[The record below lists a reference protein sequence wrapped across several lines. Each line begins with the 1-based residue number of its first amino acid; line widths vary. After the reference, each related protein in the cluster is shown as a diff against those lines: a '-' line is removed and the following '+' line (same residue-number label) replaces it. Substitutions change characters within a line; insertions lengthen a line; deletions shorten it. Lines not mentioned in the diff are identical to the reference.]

1 MPENPG
7 GPEDHDLTAS
17 EVADGLWLMAAIAA
31 NSADE
36 PDPPPAS
43 TEPPT
48 RDESPETAAVH
59 PPPMIPREEPGRGDD
74 RLPPPDLPPVV
85 LTELRPPRVI
95 AGAGGLLDA
104 GEESPSAGATSPL
117 PDVGKLVRAFR
128 SFKKKVPSDQPE
140 DVELDEERTVDLSAE
155 AGMLFPVTKRTRRPW
170 LHLTL
175 VVEQAPSMAL
185 WAPTIAAF
193 VTLCQRRL
201 GIFRSVQVR
210 LLETGKTGRAEG
222 GMVLGPVLRG
232 GTPDSPARGAG
243 EPVDSSGRRLM
254 LVLTDGISDAWHRDL
269 VQPLLA
275 RWGRKVPVAVVHL
288 LPRRLWARGGVDA
301 QNAEITTKGPVRP
314 NASYLVRL
322 TDFLLDELDQAEL
335 TADSVAVPVLELEER
350 WFRRWAEVVTG
361 RADVP
366 RKCSVM
372 VIRDRPAGTVT
383 ESSEFLAPREN
394 EVNANER
401 VRDFHSQASP
411 SAFRLATL
419 LAAVPVDLDVASAV
433 QAEMLPGSG
442 PDHLVEVFTSGL
454 LRHEGDR
461 QPWDR
466 NTPWEFSGQTRRV
479 LLSGARRSD
488 TAHAVR
494 AASRQYG
501 EQNPT
506 LARLQAALVE
516 PDSTPDPE
524 PETASRAEIAL
535 ERDVMSALSGPY
547 LSRADRLAR
556 IDNRAGTSTSSGL
569 GGSAADFSDVRIDAN
584 VRAVSE
590 TMSQALEGS
599 SVPSEPAATGVANPA
614 PSAPPSVARDKLA
627 DQATVV
633 ANVGASTTRQV
644 RRAGEEVPPVWGA
657 IPPPNP
663 NFTGRGEL
671 LSHLSELLGAGTTA
685 VLPATLHGMGGI
697 GKTQMATEYIYRHL
711 QDYDIVWWI
720 QATRPTQIH
729 ASLTELAQHLR
740 LPGADEAITAVPAV
754 REALRLGRP
763 YRRWLLV
770 FDSAED
776 PEMVRPF
783 FPVGGTGDILVTSR
797 NPNWAGVARP
807 LEVAIFERSES
818 KMLLSRRGPQ
828 LDDADAD
835 RIAQKLGDLPLA
847 IEQAAAWLAE
857 TGMRAGEYL
866 QLFDE
871 KVAEIL
877 ETSNPQDYETSVAAA
892 WNVSFDQ
899 LSVSNPA
906 AHQLLQVCAFFAP
919 EPVSRSLFAGVRGL
933 TVSPE
938 LDTALRDPI
947 KLSRAIRDINRFGL
961 AKIDHRT
968 DTILLHRLVQLVL
981 RNRMSEQHRNEMRHG
996 AHQLLANLD
1005 PNDPGSPRQ
1014 WQRYQEVLPHIYDAE
1029 LIECTDQWVRQL
1041 VINLSMFL
1049 FHWGDHDGAVT
1060 LAERAVQAWEQ
1071 DRLERHRRGEAPIE
1085 DPPLQELEASER
1097 LAFFLWTVGR
1107 YADAAE
1113 TSKETFDRYRE
1124 SIGPDREETLGA
1136 ALTYAVILK
1145 ARGEF
1150 AEAVQRNEE
1159 IYVKARGLFG
1169 NDDPIT
1175 LVAANDYVTALL
1187 LVGDYRRALELAED
1201 TYRRRVEVLGYDNA
1215 STVTTQVLM
1224 VIARRELGDYPW
1236 ARIEQQQITDRV
1248 EQFYGTDNINTL
1260 RRKYHLA
1267 VACRKDGDH
1276 DAARAISEDALRRF
1290 RIRYGDKHPNALA
1303 CALGYSIDLRHAHEF
1318 TRARELGEE
1327 VFDFYRESLGEK
1339 HPHTLSAAL
1348 DLGVTMRLSGDP
1360 SSARVLDERSLE
1372 VLREQLGEDH
1382 PHTIVCAIDVAS
1394 DLAALD
1400 RVGEAAERD
1409 AELLVRS
1416 RRVLGEDHPTT
1427 LAVQLNYSLDLRNL
1441 GQVEKAEELS
1451 EDVMS
1456 RYRQVLGDAHPGT
1469 VAASRGVRA
1478 DCDIDPMPL

>member
-1 MPENPG
+1 MPESPG

-31 NSADE
+31 NSVNE
-36 PDPPPAS
+36 PEPPAP

-48 RDESPETAAVH
+48 RDEPPETAAVH
-59 PPPMIPREEPGRGDD
+59 PPPMLPREEPGRGGA

-85 LTELRPPRVI
+85 LTELGNHRVS
-95 AGAGGLLDA
+95 ASAGGLLDA

-117 PDVGKLVRAFR
+117 PDIGKLVRAFR
-128 SFKKKVPSDQPE
+128 AFKRKVPSDQPE
-140 DVELDEERTVDLSAE
+140 DVELDEERTVDDSAN
-155 AGMLFPVTKRTRRPW
+155 AGMWLPVMKRTRRPW

-185 WAPTIAAF
+185 WTPTIAAF
-193 VTLCQRRL
+193 VALCQRRL

-243 EPVDSSGRRLM
+243 EPVDSSGRRVM
-254 LVLTDGISDAWHRDL
+254 LVLTDGISDAWRRDL

-288 LPRRLWARGGVDA
+288 LPRRLWVRGGVDA
-301 QNAEITTKGPVRP
+301 QNAEITTTGPVRP
-314 NASYLVRL
+314 NDSYHVRL

-335 TADSVAVPVLELEER
+335 TADSIAVPVLELEER
-350 WFRRWAEVVTG
+350 WFRRWGEVVTG
-361 RADVP
+361 RAGVP

-372 VIRDRPAGTVT
+372 VIRGRPAETVT
-383 ESSEFLAPREN
+383 ESSEIPDPREN
-394 EVNANER
+394 EVNASER

-411 SAFRLATL
+411 PAFRLATL

-524 PETASRAEIAL
+524 PATASRAEIAL

-556 IDNRAGTSTSSGL
+556 IDNRGGTPSSPGL
-569 GGSAADFSDVRIDAN
+569 RGSAVDFSAASIP
-584 VRAVSE
+584 AVSD
-590 TMSQALEGS
+590 TMSQELKGPS
-599 SVPSEPAATGVANPA
+599 IPSEPAATDVANQDPTER
-614 PSAPPSVARDKLA
+614 PPEIREKLA
-627 DQATVV
+627 DQASVV
-633 ANVGASTTRQV
+633 ASVGASTSRQV
-644 RRAGEEVPPVWGA
+644 RRSGEEVPPVWGA

-663 NFTGRGEL
+663 NFTGRGDL

-754 REALRLGRP
+754 KEALRLGRP

-818 KMLLSRRGPQ
+818 KTLLSRRGPQ

-835 RIAQKLGDLPLA
+835 RIAEKLGDLPLA

-866 QLFDE
+866 QLFDA

-877 ETSNPQDYETSVAAA
+877 ETSSPQDYETSVAAA

-919 EPVSRSLFAGVRGL
+919 EPVSRNLFAGVRGL
-933 TVSPE
+933 TVSPD

-981 RNRMSEQHRNEMRHG
+981 RNRMSDQHRNDMRHG

-1005 PNDPGSPRQ
+1005 PNDPKSPRQ

-1041 VINLSMFL
+1041 VINLMQFL
-1049 FHWGDHDGAVT
+1049 YHWGDHDGAVT
-1060 LAERAVQAWEQ
+1060 LAERAVGAWEQ
-1071 DRLERHRRGEAPIE
+1071 DRLERQRRGEAPIE
-1085 DPPLQELEASER
+1085 DPPMQELAASER
-1097 LAFFLWTVGR
+1097 LAFFQWAVGR
-1107 YADAAE
+1107 YEDAAK
-1113 TSKETFDRYRE
+1113 TSHDTYDRYRE
-1124 SIGPDREETLGA
+1124 SIGPDQEETLGA

-1150 AEAVQRNEE
+1150 AEAAQRNEE

-1175 LVAANDYVTALL
+1175 LVAANDYVAALL
-1187 LVGDYRRALELAED
+1187 LVGDYRQANELAAD
-1201 TYRRRVEVLGYDNA
+1201 TYHRSAEVLGYDNA

-1248 EQFYGTDNINTL
+1248 EQSYGTDSISTL

-1267 VACRKDGDH
+1267 VACRKNGDH
-1276 DAARAISEDALRRF
+1276 DAAREISQDALRRF
-1290 RIRYGDKHPNALA
+1290 RIRYGNKHPNALA

-1318 TRARELGEE
+1318 ARARELGEE
-1327 VFDFYRESLGEK
+1327 VFDLYRESLGEK

-1360 SSARVLDERSLE
+1360 SNARLLDERSLE
-1372 VLREQLGEDH
+1372 EFRAQLGEDH

-1400 RVGEAAERD
+1400 RVEDAAERD
-1409 AELLVRS
+1409 AELLARS
-1416 RRVLGEDHPTT
+1416 RRVLGDDHPTT
-1427 LAVQLNYSLDLRNL
+1427 LAVQLNYSLDLRTL
-1441 GQVEKAEELS
+1441 GQAEQADELYV
-1451 EDVMS
+1451 DVMS
-1456 RYRQVLGDAHPGT
+1456 RYRQVLGEAHPGT

>member
-7 GPEDHDLTAS
+7 GPGDHDLTAN

-31 NSADE
+31 TSAGE
-36 PDPPPAS
+36 PEPPRPPEPPP
-43 TEPPT
+43 
-48 RDESPETAAVH
+48 RDERPDTAEVH
-59 PPPMIPREEPGRGDD
+59 PPPMTPRRDPE
-74 RLPPPDLPPVV
+74 RLPPPDLPSVV
-85 LTELRPPRVI
+85 LTEIANRRVA
-95 AGAGGLLDA
+95 AGAGGLLDP
-104 GEESPSAGATSPL
+104 EEETSAAGATSPL
-117 PDVGKLVRAFR
+117 PDIGKLVRAFR
-128 SFKKKVPSDQPE
+128 AFKRKVPSDQPD
-140 DVELDEERTVDLSAE
+140 DVELDEERTAEVSAE
-155 AGMLFPVTKRTRRPW
+155 AGIWLPVTKRKRLPW

-185 WAPTIAAF
+185 WAPTVAAF

-243 EPVDSSGRRLM
+243 ELADSSGRRLM
-254 LVLTDGISDAWHRDL
+254 LVLTDGISDAWRRDL

-288 LPRRLWARGGVDA
+288 LPRRLWVRGGVDA
-301 QNAEITTKGPVRP
+301 QNAEITTRGPVRP
-314 NASYLVRL
+314 NDSYLVRL

-335 TADSVAVPVLELEER
+335 TEDSVAVPVLELEER

-372 VIRDRPAGTVT
+372 VIRDRPRATLT
-383 ESSEFLAPREN
+383 ESSEIPVPREN
-394 EVNANER
+394 EVNASDR

-454 LRHEGDR
+454 LRHDGNR

-494 AASRQYG
+494 AASRRFG
-501 EQNPT
+501 EQNSA

-516 PDSTPDPE
+516 PDATPDPE
-524 PETASRAEIAL
+524 PTTASRAEIAL

-556 IDNRAGTSTSSGL
+556 IDNRGEAPSSPGL
-569 GGSAADFSDVRIDAN
+569 RGSAVDFSAASIP
-584 VRAVSE
+584 AVSD
-590 TMSQALEGS
+590 TMSQELKGS
-599 SVPSEPAATGVANPA
+599 SIPGEPAATDVANPD
-614 PSAPPSVARDKLA
+614 PSERQPVSKDKPA
-627 DQATVV
+627 DQASVI
-633 ANVGASTTRQV
+633 ASVGSSTTRQV
-644 RRAGEEVPPVWGA
+644 RRSGEEVPPVWGS

-663 NFTGRGEL
+663 NFTGRGDL
-671 LSHLSELLGAGTTA
+671 LAQLGERLGAGTTA

-697 GKTQMATEYIYRHL
+697 GKTQMAIEYIYRHL

-720 QATRPTQIH
+720 QATQPTQIH
-729 ASLTELAQHLR
+729 ASLSELAQHLR

-754 REALRLGRP
+754 KEALRLGRP

-797 NPNWAGVARP
+797 NPNWAGIARP
-807 LEVAIFERSES
+807 LEVAVFDRSES
-818 KMLLSRRGPQ
+818 KTLLSRRGPQ

-835 RIAQKLGDLPLA
+835 RIAEKLGDLPLA

-857 TGMRAGEYL
+857 TGMTAREYVR
-866 QLFDE
+866 LFDE

-877 ETSNPQDYETSVAAA
+877 DTSNPQDSETSVAAA

-899 LSVSNPA
+899 LTVSSPA

-933 TVSPE
+933 TVSE
-938 LDTALRDPI
+938 DLDKALRDPI
-947 KLSRAIRDINRFGL
+947 KLGRAIRDINRFGL

-981 RNRMSEQHRNEMRHG
+981 RNRMSEQHSNEMRHG
-996 AHQLLANLD
+996 AHMLLANLD
-1005 PNDPGSPRQ
+1005 PNDPESPRQ

-1041 VINLSMFL
+1041 VINLMRFL
-1049 FHWGDHDGAVT
+1049 YHWGDHDGAVT

-1071 DRLERHRRGEAPIE
+1071 DRGERQRRGEAPIE

-1107 YADAAE
+1107 YADAAQI
-1113 TSKETFDRYRE
+1113 SKHTFDRYQD
-1124 SIGPDREETLGA
+1124 SVGPDREETLYA

-1150 AEAVQRNEE
+1150 AEAAQRNEE

-1175 LVAANDYVTALL
+1175 LNAARDYVAALL
-1187 LVGDYRRALELAED
+1187 LIGDYRQAHELAVD
-1201 TYRRRVEVLGYDNA
+1201 TYRRRVEVFGYDNA
-1215 STVTTQVLM
+1215 STVATQVLM

-1248 EQFYGTDNINTL
+1248 EQQYGADSISTL
-1260 RRKYHLA
+1260 RRKAHLA

-1276 DAARAISEDALRRF
+1276 DAARSISEDALGRF
-1290 RIRYGDKHPNALA
+1290 RIRYGNKHPNALA

-1318 TRARELGEE
+1318 VKARKLGEE
-1327 VFDFYRESLGEK
+1327 VFDLYRESLGEK

-1360 SSARVLDERSLE
+1360 ASARTLNERSLE
-1372 VLREQLGEDH
+1372 EFRAQLGEDH
-1382 PHTIVCAIDVAS
+1382 PHTIVCGINVAS

-1400 RVGEAAERD
+1400 RIEEAAERD
-1409 AELLVRS
+1409 VELLARS

-1427 LAVQLNYSLDLRNL
+1427 LAVQLNRSLDLRVL
-1441 GQVEKAEELS
+1441 GQPEEADELYV
-1451 EDVMS
+1451 DVMD
-1456 RYRQVLGDAHPGT
+1456 RYRQVLGEAHPGT

>member
-1 MPENPG
+1 MPTQPG
-7 GPEDHDLTAS
+7 DPGREDLTAS

-31 NSADE
+31 SSAGE
-36 PDPPPAS
+36 PEPPAS
-43 TEPPT
+43 TAPPLPAEP
-48 RDESPETAAVH
+48 PETAEVH
-59 PPPMIPREEPGRGDD
+59 PPRVEEEQPRPESPGRPAAPE
-74 RLPPPDLPPVV
+74 LPPIVQAERRADRVV
-85 LTELRPPRVI
+85 ADAR
-95 AGAGGLLDA
+95 GLFEVE
-104 GEESPSAGATSPL
+104 EESPAAGASSPL
-117 PDVGKLVRAFR
+117 PDVARLVRAFR
-128 SFKKKVPSDQPE
+128 AFNRKVPSEQPE
-140 DVELDEERTVDLSAE
+140 DFELDEERTAEVSAE
-155 AGMLFPVTKRTRRPW
+155 AGVWLPVTRRKRLPW

-185 WAPTIAAF
+185 WAPTVSAF
-193 VTLCQRRL
+193 VALCQRRL

-210 LLETGKTGRAEG
+210 LLETGKAGRAEG

-232 GTPDSPARGAG
+232 GTPDSPARGVG
-243 EPVDSSGRRLM
+243 EPVGSSGRRLM
-254 LVLTDGISDAWHRDL
+254 LVLTDGISDAWRRDL

-288 LPRRLWARGGVDA
+288 LPHRLWARGGVDA
-301 QNAEITTKGPVRP
+301 RNAEITTRGPLRP
-314 NASYLVRL
+314 NDSYRVDL
-322 TDFLLDELDQAEL
+322 TDLLFDELEQAEQ
-335 TADSVAVPVLELEER
+335 TGDAIAVPVLELEER
-350 WFRRWAEVVTG
+350 WFRRWVEVVTG
-361 RADVP
+361 RAGVP
-366 RKCSVM
+366 RKCPVM
-372 VIRDRPAGTVT
+372 LIRDRATATVPDSGDIP
-383 ESSEFLAPREN
+383 EPRED
-394 EVNANER
+394 EVTAQDR

-419 LAAVPVDLDVASAV
+419 LAAVPVDIDVASAV

-454 LRHEGDR
+454 LAHDGNR

-494 AASRQYG
+494 AASRRVG
-501 EQNPT
+501 EQNPV
-506 LARLQAALVE
+506 LARLMAALE
-516 PDSTPDPE
+516 DPDSTPDPR
-524 PETASRAEIAL
+524 PDTATRAEIAL

-547 LSRADRLAR
+547 LSRADRLDMVSPMSDTIPRGLERSNIPVEAAEAGQE
-556 IDNRAGTSTSSGL
+556 NR
-569 GGSAADFSDVRIDAN
+569 DPVE
-584 VRAVSE
+584 RAPTVKEKPDTAEKAS
-590 TMSQALEGS
+590 
-599 SVPSEPAATGVANPA
+599 
-614 PSAPPSVARDKLA
+614 
-627 DQATVV
+627 VV
-633 ANVGASTTRQV
+633 ASVGASTSRQV
-644 RRAGEEVPPVWGA
+644 RRSGEEVPPIWGS

-671 LSHLSELLGAGTTA
+671 LAQLGERLGAGTTA

-740 LPGADEAITAVPAV
+740 LPGASEANTAVPAV
-754 REALRLGRP
+754 KEALRIGRP

-783 FPVGGTGDILVTSR
+783 FPVGGPGDILVTSR

-807 LEVAIFERSES
+807 LEVAVFERAES

-835 RIAQKLGDLPLA
+835 RIAEKLGDLPLA

-857 TGMRAGEYL
+857 TGMTAREYL

-877 ETSNPQDYETSVAAA
+877 DTSNPQDYETSVAAA

-899 LSVSNPA
+899 LSVSSPA

-938 LDTALRDPI
+938 LDAALRDPI
-947 KLSRAIRDINRFGL
+947 KLGRAVRDINRFGL

-981 RNRMSEQHRNEMRHG
+981 RNRMSEQHFREMRHG
-996 AHQLLANLD
+996 AHELLANLD
-1005 PNDPGSPRQ
+1005 PRDPESPRQ

-1041 VINLSMFL
+1041 VINLMKFL
-1049 FHWGDHDGAVT
+1049 YHWGDHDGAVT
-1060 LAERAVQAWEQ
+1060 LADRAVEAWQQ
-1071 DRLERHRRGEAPIE
+1071 DREERNRRGEAPIE
-1085 DPPLQELEASER
+1085 DPPLQELQAAER
-1097 LAFFLWTVGR
+1097 LAFFQWTVGR
-1107 YADAAE
+1107 YAAAAE
-1113 TSKETFDRYRE
+1113 TSKRTFDRYRE
-1124 SIGPDREETLGA
+1124 LIGSDREETLDA

-1145 ARGEF
+1145 ARGDF

-1159 IYVKARGLFG
+1159 IYIKARGLFG
-1169 NDDPIT
+1169 DDDPIA
-1175 LVAANDYVTALL
+1175 LKAGRDYATALL
-1187 LVGDYRRALELAED
+1187 LVGDYHLANDVAAD
-1201 TYRRRVEVLGYDNA
+1201 TYRRCIEVFGYDNA
-1215 STVTTQVLM
+1215 STVAIQVLM

-1248 EQFYGTDNINTL
+1248 EQLYGTDSISTL

-1276 DAARAISEDALRRF
+1276 DEARAISEDALRRF

-1303 CALGYSIDLRHAHEF
+1303 CALGHSIDLRHAREYAKA
-1318 TRARELGEE
+1318 RALGEE
-1327 VFDFYRESLGEK
+1327 VFDLYRESLGEK

-1372 VLREQLGEDH
+1372 ELRVQLGEDH

-1400 RVGEAAERD
+1400 RIDEAAERD

-1416 RRVLGEDHPTT
+1416 RRVLGDDHPTT
-1427 LAVQLNYSLDLRNL
+1427 LAVQLNWSLDLRAL
-1441 GQVEKAEELS
+1441 GRAEEADELY
-1451 EDVMS
+1451 EDVVD
-1456 RYRQVLGDAHPGT
+1456 RYRHVLGENHPGT
-1469 VAASRGVRA
+1469 IAATQGVRA

>member
-1 MPENPG
+1 MPGTPG
-7 GPEDHDLTAS
+7 PPGDHDLTPD

-31 NSADE
+31 NSAGE
-36 PDPPPAS
+36 PPA
-43 TEPPT
+43 EPPA
-48 RDESPETAAVH
+48 RAEPPQTARVD
-59 PPPMIPREEPGRGDD
+59 PRPMEERERPGD
-74 RLPPPDLPPVV
+74 RRPPPDPSPSVAPSGRAESRNGCA
-85 LTELRPPRVI
+85 T
-95 AGAGGLLDA
+95 AGAGGLLGA
-104 GEESPSAGATSPL
+104 SGEPAVPVAASPL
-117 PDVGKLVRAFR
+117 PDIGRLVRAFR
-128 SFKKKVPSDQPE
+128 AFKRKVPSE
-140 DVELDEERTVDLSAE
+140 RLADVELDEERTAEASAE
-155 AGMLFPVTKRTRRPW
+155 HGTWIPVTRRTRVPW

-185 WAPTIAAF
+185 WAPTVAAF
-193 VTLCQRRL
+193 VALCQRRL

-210 LLETGKTGRAEG
+210 LLETGKAARAEG
-222 GMVLGPVLRG
+222 GVVLGPVLRG
-232 GTPDSPARGAG
+232 GTPESPVRGAG

-254 LVLTDGISDAWHRDL
+254 LVLTDGIGDAWRSEL

-301 QNAEITTKGPVRP
+301 QNAEITTRGAVRP
-314 NASYLVRL
+314 NDSYRVRL
-322 TDFLLDELDQAEL
+322 TDLLFDDPEHADL
-335 TADSVAVPVLELEER
+335 TGDSVAVPVLELEER

-361 RADVP
+361 PAGEP
-366 RKCSVM
+366 RKCPVM
-372 VIRDRPAGTVT
+372 VIRDRQPGL
-383 ESSEFLAPREN
+383 SPDSGSISRPRKN
-394 EVNANER
+394 EVTAQDR

-419 LAAVPVDLDVASAV
+419 LAAVPVDIDVAAAV
-433 QAEMLPGSG
+433 QAEMLPESG

-454 LRHEGDR
+454 LEHDGTE
-461 QPWDR
+461 PWDPAAR
-466 NTPWEFSGQTRRV
+466 WEFSGQTRRV

-488 TAHAVR
+488 TALAVR
-494 AASRQYG
+494 AASRRAG
-501 EQNPT
+501 GQNEV
-506 LARLQAALVE
+506 LARLQAALVD

-524 PETASRAEIAL
+524 PETATSADIAL

-547 LSRADRLAR
+547 LSRADRLGKLSKTPGR
-556 IDNRAGTSTSSGL
+556 LDRVSTDIVAPVSATMPRDVEQSDLPGK
-569 GGSAADFSDVRIDAN
+569 SAAAGHQSRDPEHHAP
-584 VRAVSE
+584 AGK
-590 TMSQALEGS
+590 A
-599 SVPSEPAATGVANPA
+599 EPAVAEKA
-614 PSAPPSVARDKLA
+614 H
-627 DQATVV
+627 VV
-633 ANVGASTTRQV
+633 ASVGASTARQV
-644 RRAGEEVPPVWGA
+644 RRSGEEVPPIWGS

-671 LSHLSELLGAGTTA
+671 LAQLGERLGAGTTA

-740 LPGADEAITAVPAV
+740 LPGADEANTAVPAV
-754 REALRLGRP
+754 KEALRLGRP

-783 FPVGGTGDILVTSR
+783 FPVGGPGDILVTSR

-807 LEVAIFERSES
+807 LEVAVFERGES
-818 KMLLSRRGPQ
+818 KTLLSKRGPQ

-835 RIAQKLGDLPLA
+835 RIAEKLGDLPLA

-857 TGMRAGEYL
+857 TGMSAREYL
-866 QLFDE
+866 ELFDE

-877 ETSNPQDYETSVAAA
+877 DTSNPQDYETSVAAA

-919 EPVSRSLFAGVRGL
+919 EPVSRSIFTGVRE
-933 TVSPE
+933 TTISPQ
-938 LDTALRDPI
+938 LDAALRDPI

-981 RNRMSEQHRNEMRHG
+981 RNRMTEQTRRDMRHG
-996 AHQLLANLD
+996 AHKLLANLD
-1005 PNDPGSPRQ
+1005 PNGPDSPRQ

-1029 LIECTDQWVRQL
+1029 LIECTDQWVRLL
-1041 VINLSMFL
+1041 VINLMKFL
-1049 FHWGDHDGAVT
+1049 YHWGDHDGAVT
-1060 LAERAVQAWEQ
+1060 LAERAVQTWER
-1071 DRLERHRRGEAPIE
+1071 DRLERQRKGEAPVE
-1085 DPPLQELEASER
+1085 DPPLQELQASER
-1097 LAFFLWTVGR
+1097 LAFFQWTVGR
-1107 YADAAE
+1107 YAEAAQI
-1113 TSKETFDRYRE
+1113 SKRTFERYRE
-1124 SIGPDREETLGA
+1124 SIGADEEETLNA
-1136 ALTYAVILK
+1136 ALTYAAVLK
-1145 ARGEF
+1145 ARGDF
-1150 AEAVQRNEE
+1150 TEAVQRNEE

-1169 NDDPIT
+1169 GDDPIT
-1175 LVAANDYVTALL
+1175 LQAANDYVAALL
-1187 LVGDYRRALELAED
+1187 LAGDYRQADELAAD
-1201 TYRRRVEVLGYDNA
+1201 TYNRRVEIFGYDNA

-1224 VIARRELGDYPW
+1224 VIARRELGEYPW
-1236 ARIEQQQITDRV
+1236 ARIEQQQITQRV
-1248 EQFYGTDNINTL
+1248 EQFYGENSVSTL
-1260 RRKYHLA
+1260 RRKYHLS

-1276 DAARAISEDALRRF
+1276 ETARAISEDALRRF

-1303 CALGYSIDLRHAHEF
+1303 CALGYSIDLRHAQEF
-1318 TRARELGEE
+1318 TRAREAGEE
-1327 VFDFYRESLGEK
+1327 VFDLYRESLGEN

-1360 SSARVLDERSLE
+1360 SGARALDERSLE
-1372 VLREQLGEDH
+1372 GFRLQLGEDH

-1400 RVGEAAERD
+1400 RVEEAAERD
-1409 AELLVRS
+1409 AELLERS
-1416 RRVLGEDHPTT
+1416 RRVLGENHPTT
-1427 LAVQLNYSLDLRNL
+1427 LAVQLNWSLDLRAL
-1441 GQVEKAEELS
+1441 GRAEEADELY
-1451 EDVMS
+1451 EDVMN
-1456 RYRQVLGDAHPGT
+1456 RYRHVLGEAHPGT

>member
-1 MPENPG
+1 MSGNPG
-7 GPEDHDLTAS
+7 GPDEHDLTAS

-31 NSADE
+31 YATEE
-36 PDPPPAS
+36 PAPPAS

-48 RDESPETAAVH
+48 PDERPETAGEH
-59 PPPMIPREEPGRGDD
+59 PPPMDVPERAGD

-85 LTELRPPRVI
+85 QTETTNGRVTMG
-95 AGAGGLLDA
+95 AGALFGTED
-104 GEESPSAGATSPL
+104 ESAAAGATSPL
-117 PDVGKLVRAFR
+117 PDIGRLVRAFR
-128 SFKKKVPSDQPE
+128 AFKRKVPSDQPE
-140 DVELDEERTVDLSAE
+140 DVELDEERTAEVSAE
-155 AGMLFPVTKRTRRPW
+155 AGMWLPVTKRKRLPW

-185 WAPTIAAF
+185 WAPTVAAF
-193 VTLCQRRL
+193 VALCQRRL

-210 LLETGKTGRAEG
+210 LLETGKAGRAEG
-222 GMVLGPVLRG
+222 GVVLGPVLRG

-243 EPVDSSGRRLM
+243 EPVDASGRRLM
-254 LVLTDGISDAWHRDL
+254 LVLTDGISDAWRRDL

-301 QNAEITTKGPVRP
+301 RNAEITTKGPVRP
-314 NASYLVRL
+314 NGSYQIRL
-322 TDFLLDELDQAEL
+322 TDLLFDDLEQAEPSG
-335 TADSVAVPVLELEER
+335 DSVAVPVLELEER

-361 RADVP
+361 RAEVP

-372 VIRDRPAGTVT
+372 VIRDRSATAVT
-383 ESSEFLAPREN
+383 ESSEIPEPREN
-394 EVNANER
+394 EVTSHEQ

-454 LRHEGDR
+454 LAHEGNR

-494 AASRQYG
+494 AASRRFG
-501 EQNPT
+501 EQNAV
-506 LARLQAALVE
+506 LARLRAALDD

-524 PETASRAEIAL
+524 PSTATATEIAL

-547 LSRADRLAR
+547 LSRADRL
-556 IDNRAGTSTSSGL
+556 DTVTVPPVNT
-569 GGSAADFSDVRIDAN
+569 D
-584 VRAVSE
+584 
-590 TMSQALEGS
+590 TMSQELEQPGEPGEPAVVDQES
-599 SVPSEPAATGVANPA
+599 RDPVERAPTGRKEPAAAERA
-614 PSAPPSVARDKLA
+614 I
-627 DQATVV
+627 VV
-633 ANVGASTTRQV
+633 ANVGASTSRQV
-644 RRAGEEVPPVWGA
+644 RRSGEEVPPVWGS

-663 NFTGRGEL
+663 NFTGRVDLLAQLGER
-671 LSHLSELLGAGTTA
+671 LGAGTTA

-720 QATRPTQIH
+720 QATRPTQIN
-729 ASLTELAQHLR
+729 ASLTELARRLG

-754 REALRLGRP
+754 KEALRLGRP

-770 FDSAED
+770 FDSAEE
-776 PEMVRPF
+776 PEMVRPY
-783 FPVGGTGDILVTSR
+783 FPAGGPGDILVTSR

-807 LEVAIFERSES
+807 LEVAVFDRSES
-818 KMLLSRRGPQ
+818 KMLLGRRGPQ
-828 LDDADAD
+828 LDDKDAD
-835 RIAQKLGDLPLA
+835 RISEKLGDLPLA

-857 TGMRAGEYL
+857 TGMTAKEYL
-866 QLFDE
+866 RLFDE

-877 ETSNPQDYETSVAAA
+877 DTSNPQDYEASVAAA

-899 LSVSNPA
+899 LSVSSPA

-919 EPVSRSLFAGVRGL
+919 EPVSRSLFTGVRGL

-938 LDTALRDPI
+938 LDTALSDPI
-947 KLSRAIRDINRFGL
+947 KLGRAIRDINRFGL

-981 RNRMSEQHRNEMRHG
+981 RNRMSEQQRRELRHG
-996 AHQLLANLD
+996 AHKLLANID
-1005 PNDPGSPRQ
+1005 PSDPESPRQ
-1014 WQRYQEVLPHIYDAE
+1014 WERYQEVLPHMYDAE
-1029 LIECTDQWVRQL
+1029 LIECTDKWVRLL
-1041 VINLSMFL
+1041 VLNLMKFL
-1049 FHWGDHDGAVT
+1049 YHWGDHEGAVT
-1060 LAERAVQAWEQ
+1060 LAERAVEGWGR
-1071 DRLERHRRGEAPIE
+1071 DRLERQGRGEAPVE

-1097 LAFFLWTVGR
+1097 LAFFQWTVGR
-1107 YADAAE
+1107 YAEAAE
-1113 TSKETFDRYRE
+1113 TGRQTFDRYRTL
-1124 SIGPDREETLGA
+1124 IGADREETLKA
-1136 ALTYAVILK
+1136 QLTFAVMLK
-1145 ARGEF
+1145 AKGDF
-1150 AEAVQRNEE
+1150 AKALGLNEE

-1169 NDDPIT
+1169 KDDPIT
-1175 LVAANDYVTALL
+1175 LGAAHDYVAALL
-1187 LVGDYRRALELAED
+1187 LSGDYRQANELGAE
-1201 TYRRRVEVLGYDNA
+1201 TYNRRVEVFGYDNVL
-1215 STVTTQVLM
+1215 TVTTQVLM

-1236 ARIEQQQITDRV
+1236 ARVEQQQITDRV
-1248 EQFYGTDNINTL
+1248 EQLYGADSIGTL

-1267 VACRKDGDH
+1267 VACRKNGDH
-1276 DAARAISEDALRRF
+1276 EVARAISEDALRRF

-1318 TRARELGEE
+1318 TEARDMGEK
-1327 VFDFYRESLGEK
+1327 VFDLYRESLGEN

-1348 DLGVTMRLSGDP
+1348 DLGVTLRLSGDP
-1360 SSARVLDERSLE
+1360 SSARALNERSLE
-1372 VLREQLGEDH
+1372 EFRAQLGEDH
-1382 PHTIVCAIDVAS
+1382 PHTIVCGIDVAS

-1400 RVGEAAERD
+1400 RVDEAAERD
-1409 AELLVRS
+1409 AELLDRS

-1427 LAVQLNYSLDLRNL
+1427 LAVQLNRSLDLRTL
-1441 GQVEKAEELS
+1441 GQVEEADELY
-1451 EDVMS
+1451 EDVMG
-1456 RYRQVLGDAHPGT
+1456 RYRHVLGDAHPGT
-1469 VAASRGVRA
+1469 VAASHGVRA

>member
-1 MPENPG
+1 MPVDPG
-7 GPEDHDLTAS
+7 GPESRDLTPR
-17 EVADGLWLMAAIAA
+17 EVRDGLWLLAAIAA
-31 NSADE
+31 NTPEPAPPAEPPVSPRRPELDHVPPRSPDRPEYVDE
-36 PDPPPAS
+36 RPPPELPQSVPVENGNRWVNAGPAGLFA
-43 TEPPT
+43 TGAEPP
-48 RDESPETAAVH
+48 SPGV
-59 PPPMIPREEPGRGDD
+59 PPSLPG
-74 RLPPPDLPPVV
+74 
-85 LTELRPPRVI
+85 
-95 AGAGGLLDA
+95 
-104 GEESPSAGATSPL
+104 
-117 PDVGKLVRAFR
+117 VGQLARAFR
-128 SFKKKVPSDQPE
+128 AFKRKVPSNQPE
-140 DVELDEERTVDLSAE
+140 DVELDEERTVEVSVE
-155 AGMLFPVTKRTRRPW
+155 AGTWLPVTRRKRRPW

-185 WAPTIAAF
+185 WAPTVAAF
-193 VTLCQRRL
+193 VALCQRRL
-201 GIFRSVQVR
+201 GVFRSVQVR

-232 GTPDSPARGAG
+232 GTPDSPVRGAG
-243 EPVDSSGRRLM
+243 EPVDSSGRRVM
-254 LVLTDGISDAWHRDL
+254 LVLTDGISDAWRRDL

-288 LPRRLWARGGVDA
+288 LPRRLWGRGGVDA

-314 NASYLVRL
+314 NDSYLVRL
-322 TDFLLDELDQAEL
+322 TDFLLDEVEQAAL
-335 TADSVAVPVLELEER
+335 GADSVAVPVLELEER

-372 VIRDRPAGTVT
+372 VVRDRPVGKLT
-383 ESSEFLAPREN
+383 ETGEIPGQREN
-394 EVNANER
+394 EVNSNDR

-454 LRHEGDR
+454 LEHGGNQ

-466 NTPWEFSGQTRRV
+466 STRWEFAGQTRRV
-479 LLSGARRSD
+479 LLSGARRSE

-494 AASRQYG
+494 AASRRCG
-501 EQNPT
+501 EQNAT

-524 PETASRAEIAL
+524 PATATHADIAL

-556 IDNRAGTSTSSGL
+556 IDSRSGTPSSPGL
-569 GGSAADFSDVRIDAN
+569 RGSAVDSSAASIP
-584 VRAVSE
+584 AVSD
-590 TMSQALEGS
+590 TMSQELKG
-599 SVPSEPAATGVANPA
+599 PSIPGEPAATDVANPN
-614 PSAPPSVARDKLA
+614 PSEPSSAGRDKPA
-627 DQATVV
+627 SHTSVV
-633 ANVGASTTRQV
+633 ASIGVSTSRQV
-644 RRAGEEVPPVWGA
+644 RRSGEEVPPVWGA

-671 LSHLSELLGAGTTA
+671 LAQLGERLGAGTTA

-720 QATRPTQIH
+720 QATRSTQIH

-740 LPGADEAITAVPAV
+740 LPGADEANTAVPAV
-754 REALRLGRP
+754 KEALRLGRP

-770 FDSAED
+770 FDSAEEPD
-776 PEMVRPF
+776 MVRPF
-783 FPVGGTGDILVTSR
+783 FPVGGPGDILVTSR

-807 LEVAIFERSES
+807 LEVAVFERAES

-828 LDDADAD
+828 LDDSDAD
-835 RIAQKLGDLPLA
+835 RIADKLGDLPLA

-857 TGMRAGEYL
+857 TGMTAREYL
-866 QLFDE
+866 HLFDE

-877 ETSNPQDYETSVAAA
+877 DTSNPQDYETSVAAA

-899 LSVSNPA
+899 LSVSSPA

-947 KLSRAIRDINRFGL
+947 KLGRAVRDINRFGL

-981 RNRMSEQHRNEMRHG
+981 RNRMSEQHSNEMRHG

-1005 PNDPGSPRQ
+1005 PRDPESPRQ
-1014 WQRYQEVLPHIYDAE
+1014 WQRYLEVLPHIYDAE

-1041 VINLSMFL
+1041 VVNIMQFL
-1049 FHWGDHDGAVT
+1049 YHWGDHDGAVA
-1060 LAERAVQAWEQ
+1060 LASRAVQAWER
-1071 DRLERHRRGEAPIE
+1071 DREERHDRGEAPIE
-1085 DPPLQELEASER
+1085 NPPLQELQASER
-1097 LAFFLWTVGR
+1097 LAFFQWTVGQ
-1107 YADAAE
+1107 YADAARV
-1113 TSKETFDRYRE
+1113 SKQTFDRYRE

-1136 ALTYAVILK
+1136 ALTYALILK
-1145 ARGEF
+1145 ARGDF
-1150 AEAVQRNEE
+1150 AEAAQRNEE

-1187 LVGDYRRALELAED
+1187 LMGDYRQANELAQE
-1201 TYRRRVEVLGYDNA
+1201 TYRRRVEVYGYDNA

-1248 EQFYGTDNINTL
+1248 EQLYGEDSISTL

-1276 DAARAISEDALRRF
+1276 DTARLLSEDALRRF
-1290 RIRYGDKHPNALA
+1290 RIRYGEKHPNALA
-1303 CALGYSIDLRHAHEF
+1303 CALGYSIDLRHAREYE
-1318 TRARELGEE
+1318 RARKLGEE
-1327 VFDFYRESLGEK
+1327 VFNLYRESLGEK

-1360 SSARVLDERSLE
+1360 SNARLLDERSLE
-1372 VLREQLGEDH
+1372 GLRDQLGEDH

-1400 RVGEAAERD
+1400 RLPEAAERD
-1409 AELLVRS
+1409 EELLGRS

-1427 LAVQLNYSLDLRNL
+1427 LAVQLNYSLDLRAL
-1441 GQVEKAEELS
+1441 GQVEQADELYG
-1451 EDVMS
+1451 DVMN
-1456 RYRQVLGDAHPGT
+1456 RYRHVLGEKHPGT

>member
-1 MPENPG
+1 MPEIPG
-7 GPEDHDLTAS
+7 GPDDRELTAS

-36 PDPPPAS
+36 PEPPAP
-43 TEPPT
+43 TDPPT
-48 RDESPETAAVH
+48 RDEPPETAAVH
-59 PPPMIPREEPGRGDD
+59 PPPMVPREEPGPGGD
-74 RLPPPDLPPVV
+74 RMPPPDLPPVV
-85 LTELRPPRVI
+85 LTELGNRR
-95 AGAGGLLDA
+95 ASASAGGLLDG

-117 PDVGKLVRAFR
+117 PDIGKLVRAFR
-128 SFKKKVPSDQPE
+128 AFKRKVPSGHPE
-140 DVELDEERTVDLSAE
+140 DVELDEELTVDRSVE
-155 AGMLFPVTKRTRRPW
+155 AGMVFPVTKRTRVPW

-185 WAPTIAAF
+185 WTPTIAAF
-193 VTLCQRRL
+193 VALCQRRL

-243 EPVDSSGRRLM
+243 EPVGSSGRRVM
-254 LVLTDGISDAWHRDL
+254 LVLTDGISDAWRRDL

-335 TADSVAVPVLELEER
+335 TANSVAVPVLELEER

-372 VIRDRPAGTVT
+372 VIRDRTAGTVT
-383 ESSEFLAPREN
+383 ESSENLASGEN
-394 EVNANER
+394 EVNSSDR

-454 LRHEGDR
+454 LRHDGDR

-524 PETASRAEIAL
+524 PESASRAEIAL

-547 LSRADRLAR
+547 LSRADRLAKLNTGSPGSPGLR
-556 IDNRAGTSTSSGL
+556 GSPTMDNDV
-569 GGSAADFSDVRIDAN
+569 SAANIP
-584 VRAVSE
+584 AV
-590 TMSQALEGS
+590 TMSQELKQSGI
-599 SVPSEPAATGVANPA
+599 PGEPAATDVADPA
-614 PSAPPSVARDKLA
+614 QTERSSETKDKTA
-627 DQATVV
+627 DQASVV
-633 ANVGASTTRQV
+633 ASVGASTSRQV
-644 RRAGEEVPPVWGA
+644 RRSGEEVPPVWGS

-671 LSHLSELLGAGTTA
+671 LSQLSDRLGAGTTA

-711 QDYDIVWWI
+711 QDYDVVWWI

-740 LPGADEAITAVPAV
+740 LPGADEANTAVPAV
-754 REALRLGRP
+754 KEALRLGRP

-818 KMLLSRRGPQ
+818 KTLLSRRGPQ
-828 LDDADAD
+828 LDDDDAD
-835 RIAQKLGDLPLA
+835 RIAEKLGDLPLA

-877 ETSNPQDYETSVAAA
+877 ETSSPQDYETSVAAA

-919 EPVSRSLFAGVRGL
+919 EPVSRNLFTGVRGL

-947 KLSRAIRDINRFGL
+947 KLSRAIRDIHRFGL

-981 RNRMSEQHRNEMRHG
+981 RNRMSEQHRSEMRHG

-1005 PNDPGSPRQ
+1005 PNDPQSPRQ

-1029 LIECTDQWVRQL
+1029 LIECTDQWVREL
-1041 VINLSMFL
+1041 VINLMKFL
-1049 FHWGDHDGAVT
+1049 YHWGDHDGALT
-1060 LAERAVQAWEQ
+1060 LAERAVRAWGQ
-1071 DRLERHRRGEAPIE
+1071 DRLERQKRGEAPIE
-1085 DPPLQELEASER
+1085 DPPLQELKAAER
-1097 LAFFLWTVGR
+1097 LAFFQWTGGR
-1107 YADAAE
+1107 YEDAAS
-1113 TSKETFDRYRE
+1113 TSHDTYDRYRE
-1124 SIGPDREETLGA
+1124 LIGPDREETLGA

-1145 ARGEF
+1145 ARGDF
-1150 AEAVQRNEE
+1150 AEAAQRNQE
-1159 IYVKARGLFG
+1159 IYLKARGLFG

-1175 LVAANDYVTALL
+1175 LNAGRDYVAALL
-1187 LVGDYRRALELAED
+1187 LVGDYQQANDLGID
-1201 TYRRRVEVLGYDNA
+1201 TYRRRVEVFGYDNA
-1215 STVTTQVLM
+1215 STVATQVLA

-1236 ARIEQQQITDRV
+1236 ARIEQQQITDRI
-1248 EQFYGTDNINTL
+1248 EQLYGADSISTL

-1276 DAARAISEDALRRF
+1276 DAARSISEDALRRF
-1290 RIRYGDKHPNALA
+1290 RTRYGNKHPNALA

-1327 VFDFYRESLGEK
+1327 VFDLYRESLGEK

-1348 DLGVTMRLSGDP
+1348 DLGVTLRLSGDP

-1372 VLREQLGEDH
+1372 EFREQLGEDH

-1400 RVGEAAERD
+1400 RVEEAAERD

-1427 LAVQLNYSLDLRNL
+1427 LAVQLNYSLDLRTL
-1441 GQVEKAEELS
+1441 GQVEMADELY
-1451 EDVMS
+1451 EDVLI
-1456 RYRQVLGDAHPGT
+1456 RYRRVLGEAHPGT
-1469 VAASRGVRA
+1469 VAASHKVRA

>member
-7 GPEDHDLTAS
+7 NPDDHDLTAD

-31 NSADE
+31 GSVDAPE
-36 PDPPPAS
+36 PLPAPE
-43 TEPPT
+43 EPPN
-48 RDESPETAAVH
+48 RDELPETAAVH
-59 PPPMIPREEPGRGDD
+59 PPPVNRGEEPGRDGD

-85 LTELRPPRVI
+85 LTELGTPRVTV
-95 AGAGGLLDA
+95 GAGGLLDA
-104 GEESPSAGATSPL
+104 EAESPSAGATSPL
-117 PDVGKLVRAFR
+117 PDIGKLVRSFRAFKR
-128 SFKKKVPSDQPE
+128 KVASEQPE

-155 AGMLFPVTKRTRRPW
+155 AGMLFPVMKRTRRPW

-185 WAPTIAAF
+185 WNPTIAAF

-222 GMVLGPVLRG
+222 GLVLGPVLRG

-254 LVLTDGISDAWHRDL
+254 LVLTDGISDAWRRDL

-301 QNAEITTKGPVRP
+301 QDAEITTKGPVRP

-322 TDFLLDELDQAEL
+322 TDFLLDELEQAEL
-335 TADSVAVPVLELEER
+335 TANSVAVPVLELEER

-361 RADVP
+361 RAGVP

-372 VIRDRPAGTVT
+372 IIRDQPVRAIT
-383 ESSEFLAPREN
+383 ESSEIPASREN
-394 EVNANER
+394 EADSSDR

-454 LRHEGDR
+454 LRHERDR

-506 LARLQAALVE
+506 LARLQAALAE

-524 PETASRAEIAL
+524 PETASPAEIAL

-556 IDNRAGTSTSSGL
+556 LDTEPSSSPGMRGSPTMDNDV
-569 GGSAADFSDVRIDAN
+569 SAASIP
-584 VRAVSE
+584 AV
-590 TMSQALEGS
+590 TMSQELKQSGIPGEA
-599 SVPSEPAATGVANPA
+599 AATDVVDPESTER
-614 PSAPPSVARDKLA
+614 SAETQAILA
-627 DQATVV
+627 DKASVV
-633 ANVGASTTRQV
+633 ASVGASTSRQV
-644 RRAGEEVPPVWGA
+644 RRSGEEVPPVWGA

-671 LSHLSELLGAGTTA
+671 LSQLSELLGAGTTA

-720 QATRPTQIH
+720 QATQPTQIN

-740 LPGADEAITAVPAV
+740 LPGAGEAITAVPAV
-754 REALRLGRP
+754 KEALRLGRP

-783 FPVGGTGDILVTSR
+783 FPVGGPGDILVTSR

-807 LEVAIFERSES
+807 LEIAIFERSES

-835 RIAQKLGDLPLA
+835 RIAEKLGDLPLA

-877 ETSNPQDYETSVAAA
+877 ETSSPQDYETSVAAA

-919 EPVSRSLFAGVRGL
+919 EPVSRNLFAGVRGL

-947 KLSRAIRDINRFGL
+947 KLSRAVRDINRFGL

-981 RNRMSEQHRNEMRHG
+981 RNRMSDQHRNEMRHG

-1005 PNDPGSPRQ
+1005 PNDPRSPRQ

-1041 VINLSMFL
+1041 VLNLMKFL
-1049 FHWGDHDGAVT
+1049 YYWGDHKGAVT
-1060 LAERAVQAWEQ
+1060 LAERAVEGWER
-1071 DRLERHRRGEAPIE
+1071 DRLERQRRGEASIE

-1097 LAFFLWTVGR
+1097 LAFFQWTVGR
-1107 YADAAE
+1107 YADAAR
-1113 TSKETFDRYRE
+1113 TSHDTYDRYRDA
-1124 SIGPDREETLGA
+1124 IGPDREETLVA

-1150 AEAVQRNEE
+1150 AEAAQRNEE

-1169 NDDPIT
+1169 NDDPST
-1175 LVAANDYVTALL
+1175 LVAANDYIAALL
-1187 LVGDYRRALELAED
+1187 LTGEYRRAYELAQD
-1201 TYRRRVEVLGYDNA
+1201 TYRQRVEVLGYDNA

-1224 VIARRELGDYPW
+1224 VVARRELGDYPW

-1248 EQFYGTDNINTL
+1248 EQLYGTDSISTL

-1276 DAARAISEDALRRF
+1276 DVARAISEDALRRF
-1290 RIRYGDKHPNALA
+1290 RVRYGDKHPNALA

-1318 TRARELGEE
+1318 ARARELGEE
-1327 VFDFYRESLGEK
+1327 VFDLYRESLGEK

-1360 SSARVLDERSLE
+1360 SSARALDERSLE
-1372 VLREQLGEDH
+1372 GFRAQLGEDH
-1382 PHTIVCAIDVAS
+1382 PHSIVCAIDVAS

-1400 RVGEAAERD
+1400 RLEEAAERD

-1416 RRVLGEDHPTT
+1416 RRVLGENHPTT
-1427 LAVQLNYSLDLRNL
+1427 LAVQLNRSLDLRAL
-1441 GQVEKAEELS
+1441 GRTEEAEQLYI
-1451 EDVMS
+1451 DVMN
-1456 RYRQVLGDAHPGT
+1456 RYRQVLGETHPGT
-1469 VAASRGVRA
+1469 IAAANNIRA

>member
-7 GPEDHDLTAS
+7 GREDHDLTAD

-31 NSADE
+31 NSADKPE
-36 PDPPPAS
+36 PPAP

-48 RDESPETAAVH
+48 RDEPPETAAVH
-59 PPPMIPREEPGRGDD
+59 PPPMIPREEPGRGED
-74 RLPPPDLPPVV
+74 RPPPPDLPPVV
-85 LTELRPPRVI
+85 LTELEHSR
-95 AGAGGLLDA
+95 ATAGGLLDA

-117 PDVGKLVRAFR
+117 PDIGKLVRAFR

-140 DVELDEERTVDLSAE
+140 DVELDEERTVDRSAE
-155 AGMLFPVTKRTRRPW
+155 AGMLFPVMKRTRLPW

-301 QNAEITTKGPVRP
+301 QNAEITTKGPMRP

-322 TDFLLDELDQAEL
+322 TDFLLDEFDQAEL

-372 VIRDRPAGTVT
+372 VIRDRPTGGVT
-383 ESSEFLAPREN
+383 ESSEIPVPREN
-394 EVNANER
+394 EVNSNER

-524 PETASRAEIAL
+524 PATASHAEIAL

-556 IDNRAGTSTSSGL
+556 LNTGSPSSPGLRGSPTMDNDV
-569 GGSAADFSDVRIDAN
+569 SAASIP
-584 VRAVSE
+584 AV
-590 TMSQALEGS
+590 TMSQELKQSGA
-599 SVPSEPAATGVANPA
+599 PSEPAATDV
-614 PSAPPSVARDKLA
+614 A
-627 DQATVV
+627 DQTERSPETKDKTADHASVV
-633 ANVGASTTRQV
+633 ASVGASTSRQV
-644 RRAGEEVPPVWGA
+644 RRSGEEVPPVWGS

-663 NFTGRGEL
+663 NFTGRGDL

-720 QATRPTQIH
+720 QATQPTQIH

-754 REALRLGRP
+754 KEALRLGRP

-776 PEMVRPF
+776 PDVVRPF

-797 NPNWAGVARP
+797 NPNWAGMARP

-835 RIAQKLGDLPLA
+835 RIAEKLGDLPLA
-847 IEQAAAWLAE
+847 IEQAATWLAE

-866 QLFDE
+866 ELFDE

-877 ETSNPQDYETSVAAA
+877 ETSGPQDYETSVAAA

-919 EPVSRSLFAGVRGL
+919 EPVSRNLFAGVRGL

-981 RNRMSEQHRNEMRHG
+981 RNRMSEQHRKDMRHG

-1005 PNDPGSPRQ
+1005 PRDPKSPRQ
-1014 WQRYQEVLPHIYDAE
+1014 WQRYHEVLPHIYDAE

-1041 VINLSMFL
+1041 VINLMKFL
-1049 FHWGDHDGAVT
+1049 YHWGDHDSAVT
-1060 LAERAVQAWEQ
+1060 LAERAVQAWQ
-1071 DRLERHRRGEAPIE
+1071 HDREERHRRGEAPIE

-1097 LAFFLWTVGR
+1097 LAFFQWTVGR
-1107 YADAAE
+1107 YEDAAR
-1113 TSKETFDRYRE
+1113 TSHDTYDRYRE
-1124 SIGPDREETLGA
+1124 SIGSDREETLGA

-1145 ARGEF
+1145 ARGDF
-1150 AEAVQRNEE
+1150 AEAAQRNEE
-1159 IYVKARGLFG
+1159 IYIKARGLFG

-1175 LVAANDYVTALL
+1175 LVAANDYATALL
-1187 LVGDYRRALELAED
+1187 LIGDYAQANTLAAD
-1201 TYRRRVEVLGYDNA
+1201 TYRRRAEVIGYDNA

-1248 EQFYGTDNINTL
+1248 EQFYGTDTISTL

-1318 TRARELGEE
+1318 SRARELGEE
-1327 VFDFYRESLGEK
+1327 VFDLYRESLGEK

-1372 VLREQLGEDH
+1372 EFRAQLGEDH

-1400 RVGEAAERD
+1400 RLEEAAERD

-1427 LAVQLNYSLDLRNL
+1427 LAVQLNRSLDLRVL
-1441 GQVEKAEELS
+1441 GLTEEAEQLYT
-1451 EDVMS
+1451 DVLN
-1456 RYRQVLGDAHPGT
+1456 RYRHVLGETHPGT
-1469 VAASRGVRA
+1469 IAASRGIRA